1 MIKATDLRIGNYVK
15 DKKYPITYKVTAIGE
30 NGGWM
35 QVTDEFEDIDS
46 AIEKL
51 EPIPL
56 TEEWLIK
63 LGLIKDEWSYTFPIN
78 GGNTAYSIECYGDKF
93 GFAYGGEVTKET
105 WITSVSQL
113 QNLYYFLTGEELVL
127 NKIN

>member
-56 TEEWLIK
+56 TEEWLLRMGFRNGTLKKYKKEVGMWRKNKCSLYWQKGKGFRLSGKGIK
-63 LGLIKDEWSYTFPIN
+63 VK
-78 GGNTAYSIECYGDKF
+78 
-93 GFAYGGEVTKET
+93 
-105 WITSVSQL
+105 SVSQL
-113 QNLYYFLTGEELVL
+113 QNLYYFLTGKELVL
-127 NKIN
+127 K

>member
-1 MIKATDLRIGNYVK
+1 MIKIKDLRIGNYVK
-15 DKKYPITYKVTAIGE
+15 HKKYPITYKVTAIGE

-56 TEEWLIK
+56 TEDWLVKCPNDFIYPNWIK
-63 LGLIKDEWSYTFPIN
+63 FVHD
-78 GGNTAYSIECYGDKF
+78 
-93 GFAYGGEVTKET
+93 
-105 WITSVSQL
+105 L
-113 QNLYYFLTGEELVL
+113 QNWYYYNNNKKELVL
-127 NKIN
+127 K